1 MKLAENSG
9 ILIIFRRNSKSF
21 FRLFSEDNV
30 PCFVLIITTRRF
42 RWLPKRNFRKKFE
55 NKILNWN
62 RILSKARW
70 YFPQSAMMITTI
82 IEQQLRTAATKS
94 VGTTRI
100 FLVIFFIY
108 KMILWIF
115 LGSKYSLE
123 HGQKTVWKIRK
134 IRKKLKP
141 LENEGFH

>member
-1 MKLAENSG
+1 MKLGKNLG

-30 PCFVLIITTRRF
+30 QCFVLIITTMCF
-42 RWLPKRNFRKKFE
+42 PTLPKRNFRKKFK

-100 FLVIFFIY
+100 FFVIFFIY
-108 KMILWIF
+108 KTILWIF

-123 HGQKTVWKIRK
+123 HGRKTFWKYEKFEKIR
-134 IRKKLKP
+134 I
-141 LENEGFH
+141 H

>member
-30 PCFVLIITTRRF
+30 QCFVLIITTMCF
-42 RWLPKRNFRKKFE
+42 PTLPKRNFRKKFK

-62 RILSKARW
+62 RILSKGRW
-70 YFPQSAMMITTI
+70 YFPQSVMMITTI
-82 IEQQLRTAATKS
+82 IEQQPRTAATKI

-100 FLVIFFIY
+100 FFVIFFIY

-115 LGSKYSLE
+115 LGSKYRLE
-123 HGQKTVWKIRK
+123 HRRKTFWKIRK
-134 IRKKLKP
+134 IQL
-141 LENEGFH
+141 H

>member
-1 MKLAENSG
+1 MKLGENSG
-9 ILIIFRRNSKSF
+9 IIIIFRKNFSEFRQNSISF
-21 FRLFSEDNV
+21 FRFFCVDNIIF
-30 PCFVLIITTRRF
+30 FVLIITIRCFPT
-42 RWLPKRNFRKKFE
+42 LPKSNFRKKYE

-82 IEQQLRTAATKS
+82 IEQQLQTAATKS

-123 HGQKTVWKIRK
+123 HGRKTFWKIRK
-134 IRKKLKP
+134 IQL
-141 LENEGFH
+141 H